1 MYIRRTPIA
10 FHPAIECITC
20 GQPLE
25 PDIEI
30 ATAYDYTDVELGPVC
45 TACLES
51 DPAHLHRRIQHQLD
65 TLHERIAV
73 LEYVVNEDHAL
84 THHN

>member
-1 MYIRRTPIA
+1 MYIRLTPVA
-10 FHPAIECITC
+10 FHLAIECITC

-25 PDIEI
+25 PDVDI

-51 DPAHLHRRIQHQLD
+51 DPARLRMRVQHQLA
-65 TLHERIAV
+65 TLRERIAL
-73 LEYVVNEDHAL
+73 LEHVVNEDHAL
-84 THHN
+84 AHHN